1 LNSNEIIS
9 EELKMWVA
17 GQTEEN
23 GSKSEV
29 RTQEKLDR
37 ALVAG
42 LILEVVLDQT
52 ELPNSLQA
60 RQRLVKSRIQGYLV
74 QHLAGHVSLDRFR
87 SLAQNLDGWFDFY
100 YPLLAAD
107 GPPSPGKPQTVTYSV
122 REPRGTYTVH
132 EPKSDRLG
140 PKAIPDTSAPVHHA
154 CLEKLLDD
162 WLEEAKTNIPHRSH
176 RKLTPAKLRNFLCQ
190 SAGRWFR
197 LRDFERFIEMDRKT
211 AWDYLQQFLQ
221 TGLLCHNRKNSAAVR
236 YCLAPSLLKVEA
248 DALRLA
254 ICLSISQYPEDL
266 IERISDFLIAT
277 GGEPFQ
283 VKEWEQE
290 SPEAQRRPLLEELV
304 EQEIIIWQKFPTG
317 DRFLKLHHRW
327 LQKESLQYTA
337 KEQTTLVYQDIFL

>member
-1 LNSNEIIS
+1 
-9 EELKMWVA
+9 MWVA

-23 GSKSEV
+23 DSRGEV
-29 RTQEKLDR
+29 KTQEKLDR

-52 ELPNSLQA
+52 DLPDSLQA

-74 QHLAGHVSLDRFR
+74 QHLAGRVSLDRFR
-87 SLAQNLDGWFDFY
+87 SLAQNLDGWFEFY
-100 YPLLAAD
+100 YPLLVTDGRPPAA
-107 GPPSPGKPQTVTYSV
+107 KPQTVTYSV
-122 REPRGTYTVH
+122 GVPSATYAVH
-132 EPKSDRLG
+132 EPKSDWLS
-140 PKAIPDTSAPVHHA
+140 PKAVPDRPAQVHHA

-162 WLEEAKTNIPHRSH
+162 WLEEAKKNIPHRSH

-211 AWDYLQQFLQ
+211 AWDYVQQFLQ

-236 YCLAPSLLKVEA
+236 YCLAPTFLKVEA

-254 ICLSISQYPEDL
+254 IGLSISHYPEDL
-266 IERISDFLIAT
+266 LDRTSDFLIAT

-283 VKEWEQE
+283 VGEWEQE
-290 SPEAQRRPLLEELV
+290 FPEPHRRPLLEELV
-304 EQEIIIWQKFPTG
+304 EQEIIIWQKLPTG
-317 DRFLKLHHRW
+317 SRFLKLHQRW
-327 LQKESLQYTA
+327 LQKETLKGAPKDQATIIY
-337 KEQTTLVYQDIFL
+337 QTSSATL